1 VPLNQEIVVKLDPML
16 SVNELV
22 LRYPAA
28 LPVLTAAGIDTCC
41 GGDLTLMAAAQGRGL
56 SLEQL
61 EARLQQDSAALQS
74 ERPAAADCGC
84 GCKAS

>member
-1 VPLNQEIVVKLDPML
+1 MKLDPML

-41 GGDLTLMAAAQGRGL
+41 GGGLTLMAAAQGRGL

-61 EARLQQDSAALQS
+61 AANLDRGLATQEPEERASAVS
-74 ERPAAADCGC
+74 GC